1 MTKIT
6 KVVVKIDFGLVVCSP
21 VCIKGRT
28 GILSW
33 AKDLKRGGQNNDV
46 LSLSLLTVLRLAY
59 AMYTETMI
67 TIEHAQ

>member
-28 GILSW
+28 GILS
-33 AKDLKRGGQNNDV
+33 
-46 LSLSLLTVLRLAY
+46 
-59 AMYTETMI
+59 
-67 TIEHAQ
+67 